1 MKSIGELLNIFAK
14 ANDIEDE
21 IIFFRIKEIWNKHFN
36 DIQISNIKLINFS
49 NKTLFIFTEY
59 PSWKKE
65 ISLRKNE
72 IIRLLNTK
80 LGTNYIDYIN
90 VEK

>member
-1 MKSIGELLNIFAK
+1 MKSIGELLNNFAK
-14 ANDIEDE
+14 VNNIEDE
-21 IIFFRIKEIWNKHFN
+21 IIFFRIKEIWKKQFN
-36 DIQISNIKLINFS
+36 DIQTGNIKLVNFS

-65 ISLRKNE
+65 ICLRKDE

-80 LGTNYIDYIN
+80 LGTDYIDYIN